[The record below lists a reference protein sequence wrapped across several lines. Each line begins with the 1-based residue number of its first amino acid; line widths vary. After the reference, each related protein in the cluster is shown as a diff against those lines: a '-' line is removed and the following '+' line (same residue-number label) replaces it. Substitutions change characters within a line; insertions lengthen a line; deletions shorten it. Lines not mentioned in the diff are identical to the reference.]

1 MNVFLRK
8 IAFCYGKLPARPAKP
23 VDTMRVLQ
31 TANDCGY
38 MKDHFDSLG
47 SRKAPLFTRKKP
59 QAFRLA
65 VSGVK
70 WARTIDLHDVNVT
83 L

>member
-8 IAFCYGKLPARPAKP
+8 IAFCYGKFPARPAKP

-38 MKDHFDSLG
+38 MKDYFDSLPPPPAG
-47 SRKAPLFTRKKP
+47 
-59 QAFRLA
+59 
-65 VSGVK
+65 
-70 WARTIDLHDVNVT
+70 I
-83 L
+83 